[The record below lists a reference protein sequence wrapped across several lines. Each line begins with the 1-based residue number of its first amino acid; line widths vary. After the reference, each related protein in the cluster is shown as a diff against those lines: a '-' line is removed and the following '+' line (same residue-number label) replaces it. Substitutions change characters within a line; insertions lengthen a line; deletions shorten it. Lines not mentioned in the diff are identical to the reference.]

1 MKLLLQTALAISFV
15 LFIQQDAAALV
26 ISNLAPVPHQVEVT
40 AVGGQA
46 TIVDI
51 PEGRTI
57 NLNVFPEAKM
67 KLLTA
72 GNGAELVG
80 RERDVFAIWPD
91 GTFGPQMKRKYRSKD
106 NN

>member
-1 MKLLLQTALAISFV
+1 MKLLLQTTLAISFLV
-15 LFIQQDAAALV
+15 LIQHDASALA

-46 TIVDI
+46 TVVEI

-72 GNGAELVG
+72 GNGAELIG

-91 GTFGPQMKRKYRSKD
+91 GSFGPQMKRKYRSKD